1 MVDDDRPDEK
11 SGIDDNSP
19 DSGSFHDRLPP
30 PPDFSYSRPSL
41 HRTNPAAGPGGL
53 SGSSGQ
59 NQSGRPGVQSASRS
73 VAGGMTLAGSLL
85 GGMTLGIWLDS
96 KFGKPGSYLWSVL
109 LTSVG
114 AVGGFMNLMR
124 LIGSGNKKRGS
135 K

>member
-1 MVDDDRPDEK
+1 MVDDDRSDEK
-11 SGIDDNSP
+11 SGIGDSSS

-41 HRTNPAAGPGGL
+41 NRSNPATGTDKLAGSTGE
-53 SGSSGQ
+53 
-59 NQSGRPGVQSASRS
+59 NQSDRPGLQSAGRS
-73 VAGGMTLAGSLL
+73 VAAGMTLAGSLL

-96 KFGKPGSYLWSVL
+96 KFGKPGSYLWSAL
-109 LTSVG
+109 LTSIG

-124 LIGSGNKKRGS
+124 VMNSGNKKRGS